1 MSCEL
6 FSLLKAQGSLLKA
19 KNMSKITI
27 ENMEFYAYHGHFEE
41 EQKIGT
47 WFSLDLIMDV
57 DTSKAELSDELE
69 DTVDYSAVY
78 QVVKEQMMIPS
89 KLLENVGRRILNTI
103 KERFPEV
110 KDAQL
115 KVRKMNPPL
124 GGKMAFVALELKG

>member
-1 MSCEL
+1 
-6 FSLLKAQGSLLKA
+6 
-19 KNMSKITI
+19 MSKITI

-57 DTSKAELSDELE
+57 DTSKAELTDELE
-69 DTVDYSAVY
+69 DTVDYSSVY

-103 KERFPEV
+103 KEQFSDV
-110 KDAQL
+110 KDAIL
-115 KVRKMNPPL
+115 KIRKMNPPI
-124 GGKMAFVALELKG
+124 GGKMNFVCLELTMNG

>member
-1 MSCEL
+1 M
-6 FSLLKAQGSLLKA
+6 
-19 KNMSKITI
+19 MSKITI

-47 WFSLDLIMDV
+47 WFSLDLIMNV
-57 DTSKAELSDELE
+57 DTSKAEFSDELE

-89 KLLENVGRRILNTI
+89 KLLENVGRRILDTI
-103 KERFPEV
+103 KVRFPDV
-110 KDAQL
+110 NDALL

-124 GGKMAFVALELKG
+124 GGKMDFVALELKM